1 MAGQRVTMQMRPS
14 EIESWTRPRVL
25 QMVEEVL
32 SADPE
37 KAKEANNVINNIVCI
52 IQNRPLSLVRE
63 YLGEDSGV
71 DGGSIGEPVTR
82 PEYVHILR
90 MHLVG
95 LCFGPMERYFSP
107 PLTPKYCTMLALTNF
122 LWYYFQY
129 HNGAG
134 E

>member
-14 EIESWTRPRVL
+14 EIEPWTRPQVR
-25 QMVEEVL
+25 QMVQEVL

-90 MHLVG
+90 MHLVD

-122 LWYYFQY
+122 LWYYFAY
-129 HNGAG
+129 HD
-134 E
+134 